1 LTSPDI
7 LLELV
12 AEREDIL
19 YTLTGG
25 PLAPRDIIDDVDISR
40 STFNR
45 AIRELDGAGLV
56 DRSEGNCA
64 LTLTGQLALDRYRA
78 ARREIEGVVA
88 AERALD
94 PLDPDAP
101 VDPTVLV
108 DAETYLADDPT
119 PYRPKERLHEVV
131 RTADR
136 YRAVLPALD
145 DPRHARLLYEHVVTD
160 GLPAKI
166 VVTEELADSL
176 ADEFPRQLAA
186 MAETDG
192 FDLHAGDV
200 PAFGLVAAEDGNKTQ
215 VALAVFSDQGIHAV
229 VIADTDQA
237 YRWADTL
244 LKGYRDRSTPVTD
257 EFRQHTDGGIVIGDQ
272 ATGGPDTPVDLKREG
287 FVRLSSDLFANRRV
301 ADPATAWRAGL
312 SLAEVHVGY
321 AIERTVDV
329 GENEDAGDGSRRLG
343 VGDSRETLT
352 DRLTRRLRAGED
364 CVVVGPP
371 GSGKSTTCKQ
381 VATKWYTAGHGPV
394 LYRESG
400 RGIEFDSV
408 DTLLTAVEESD
419 GHPLIVVEDAVRP
432 EARAIFEML
441 EQAGDSLSFLL
452 DTRESRWRDPPE
464 SVAETVENA
473 DLTVEPMPR
482 LHNRDRE
489 RLIEHFERTVG
500 TSVDVAAER
509 LREGIDRE
517 IVPGETLLLLHRLT
531 TYADPL
537 TGEETTL
544 EAAARAVYEEAA
556 TVKGVLDVAVA
567 ANLLNAAGVSF
578 DPGVLRA
585 VTAGDEL
592 ETALDLLDDRVLFGV
607 VDGVYLTIHETWSVA
622 FIEALLNGEGESA
635 ARERVCCI
643 VSGVLALADDPALSG
658 GVQTPSSGE
667 MPDRVA
673 APSEWADRTVEAL
686 FVLCRERPKFAVLLG
701 DTDGPGIE
709 IPQICESA
717 TAEKLAIKLGL
728 AFLDAG
734 EHDRA
739 KAIFEREQIGDGA
752 ETDRGTL
759 RRLLGMA
766 RAHKRGNEYDATEE
780 TAQRCLSLA
789 EEAGDRWMVARAR
802 EVLGDLA
809 FSRTD
814 YDRATT
820 WYERALA
827 DARELGDRRLEAGL
841 FHDIGRVAE
850 QQAEFE
856 SARERY
862 KQSLAAHRE
871 VGDRRGKATVLK
883 NLGTVALRQGEM
895 EAARGHTEQA
905 LEILRGTGD
914 RRLQARVLHNLGSIA
929 LRRDEYDRAREYF
942 EWSLEIKREID
953 DKGGEASTLL
963 NLGVV
968 EHNHGAFDRATDRF
982 ESGLNIAREIGARH
996 TIASCL
1002 TNLGNVALDRCEYDT
1017 AREFFERSIDL
1028 EREIGDRRGVSIDRL
1043 HLGDIAKRQSRFE
1056 RAREHYEA
1064 CLETRRDLGTPQLEA
1079 EALSHLG
1086 QLSVRLEDNEEA
1098 QACFE
1103 RAFEIAHEVGGPR
1116 EEADSRRGLA
1126 SVARRQGAYDR
1137 ARRHIDEAV
1146 SLVEKSDQAREIPTV
1161 RLEASRLAL
1170 SRGNNERAHELA
1182 TTAKQSFTNIESSV
1196 GVAESRLVLGQ
1207 VAVTTADHES
1217 AREHWKRALETF
1229 EEINSSDAV
1238 LRTLRKLAESCRE
1251 RGDHK
1256 QAREWHDRARSVLS
1270 NAPDAAADLHRKW
1283 VVR

>member
-1 LTSPDI
+1 
-7 LLELV
+7 LV
-12 AEREDIL
+12 GFI
-19 YTLTGG
+19 
-25 PLAPRDIIDDVDISR
+25 
-40 STFNR
+40 
-45 AIRELDGAGLV
+45 
-56 DRSEGNCA
+56 
-64 LTLTGQLALDRYRA
+64 
-78 ARREIEGVVA
+78 
-88 AERALD
+88 
-94 PLDPDAP
+94 
-101 VDPTVLV
+101 
-108 DAETYLADDPT
+108 
-119 PYRPKERLHEVV
+119 
-131 RTADR
+131 
-136 YRAVLPALD
+136 PALKGE
-145 DPRHARLLYEHVVTD
+145 AFV
-160 GLPAKI
+160 
-166 VVTEELADSL
+166 SN
-176 ADEFPRQLAA
+176 FP
-186 MAETDG
+186 
-192 FDLHAGDV
+192 
-200 PAFGLVAAEDGNKTQ
+200 
-215 VALAVFSDQGIHAV
+215 
-229 VIADTDQA
+229 VI
-237 YRWADTL
+237 
-244 LKGYRDRSTPVTD
+244 
-257 EFRQHTDGGIVIGDQ
+257 
-272 ATGGPDTPVDLKREG
+272 
-287 FVRLSSDLFANRRV
+287 
-301 ADPATAWRAGL
+301 
-312 SLAEVHVGY
+312 
-321 AIERTVDV
+321 
-329 GENEDAGDGSRRLG
+329 
-343 VGDSRETLT
+343 
-352 DRLTRRLRAGED
+352 
-364 CVVVGPP
+364 GPP

-400 RGIEFDSV
+400 RGVEFDSV
-408 DTLLTAVEESD
+408 DTLLAAVEESN
-419 GHPLIVVEDAVRP
+419 GHPLVVVKDAVRP
-432 EARAIFEML
+432 EARTIFEML
-441 EQAGDSLSFLL
+441 ELAGDSLSFLL
-452 DTRESRWRDPPE
+452 DTRESTWRDPPE
-464 SVAETVENA
+464 SVVRRINNA
-473 DLTVEPMPR
+473 DLTVEAMPR
-482 LHNRDRE
+482 LHDYDRD

-500 TSVDVAAER
+500 TSVDVPEER

-556 TVKGVLDVAVA
+556 TVEGVLDVVVA

-578 DPGVLRA
+578 GPGMLRA
-585 VTAGDEL
+585 VTAGEEL

-607 VDGVYLTIHETWSVA
+607 VDGAYLTIHETWSVA
-622 FIEALLNGEGESA
+622 FTEALLNGEGESA
-635 ARERVCCI
+635 ARERVCHI
-643 VSGVLALADDPALSG
+643 VSEVLAVADDPALSE
-658 GVQTPSSGE
+658 GVQTPSGGE
-667 MPDRVA
+667 MLDRVAA

-686 FVLCRERPKFAVLLG
+686 SALCRERPKFAVLFG
-701 DTDGPGIE
+701 DTDGPDIE
-709 IPQICESA
+709 IPRICESA
-717 TAEKLAIKLGL
+717 TAEKLAITLGL

-734 EHDRA
+734 EYDRA
-739 KAIFEREQIGDGA
+739 KAIFQREQVGDGA
-752 ETDRGTL
+752 ETDRFSL
-759 RRLLGMA
+759 SRLLGMA
-766 RAHKRGNEYDATEE
+766 RAHKRGNEYDATEK

-789 EEAGDRWMVARAR
+789 EETGDQWMGTRAR

-814 YDRATT
+814 YDRAATR
-820 WYERALA
+820 YERALA
-827 DARELGDRRLEAGL
+827 DAQELDDRRLEAGL

-850 QQAEFE
+850 ERAEFE
-856 SARERY
+856 SARESY
-862 KQSLAAHRE
+862 KQSLAAYRE

-1170 SRGNNERAHELA
+1170 SHGNNERASELA
-1182 TTAKQSFTNIESSV
+1182 TAAKQSFANIESPV

-1207 VAVTTADHES
+1207 VSATTADHES
-1217 AREHWKRALETF
+1217 AREHWTKALETF
-1229 EEINSSDAV
+1229 EEIKSSDAV
-1238 LRTLRKLAESCRE
+1238 LRTLRELAESCRE
-1251 RGDHK
+1251 RGDHE
-1256 QAREWHDRARSVLS
+1256 QADEWRDRARSVLS
-1270 NAPDAAADLHRKW
+1270 DAPDIAADLHREW
-1283 VVR
+1283 VTR